1 MNIDLET
8 LITFGKVI
16 GGLITVGGAMWAI
29 AKWIFAQNKQTEEI
43 AELKKQH
50 EEDMENFHKQE
61 AEKNKLIQDELC
73 VISYALL
80 AALDGLK
87 QQGSNGEVTKAHE
100 KLEKHINQQ
109 AHGQK

>member
-16 GGLITVGGAMWAI
+16 GGLITVGGALWAI
-29 AKWIFAQNKQTEEI
+29 IKWIIAQDKQTEEI

-87 QQGSNGEVTKAHE
+87 QQGCNGEVTKAHE
-100 KLEKHINQQ
+100 KLGKHINQQ

>member
-1 MNIDLET
+1 MNINLEA

-16 GGLITVGGAMWAI
+16 GGLITVGGALWAI
-29 AKWIFAQNKQTEEI
+29 IKWIIAQDKQTEEI

-87 QQGSNGEVTKAHE
+87 QKGCNGEVTKAHE

>member
-1 MNIDLET
+1 MNIDLEA

-16 GGLITVGGAMWAI
+16 GGLITIGGAMWAI
-29 AKWIFAQNKQTEEI
+29 IKWIIAQDKQTEEI